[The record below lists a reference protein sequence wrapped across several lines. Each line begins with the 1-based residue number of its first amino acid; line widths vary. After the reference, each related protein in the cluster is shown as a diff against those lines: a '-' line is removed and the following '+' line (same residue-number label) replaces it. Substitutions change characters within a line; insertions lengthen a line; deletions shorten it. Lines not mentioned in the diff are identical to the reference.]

1 MAKMKRV
8 RERGDGLTLGYNAE
22 IKLKKP
28 IRIIL
33 KRKKSIRGKIDVRN
47 LSLNFLVPVLV

>member
-1 MAKMKRV
+1 MKRV

-22 IKLKKP
+22 VKLKKP

-33 KRKKSIRGKIDVRN
+33 KRKKSIRGKRDVRN